1 MAENP
6 AKWPSKRGPISKI
19 RPSDDCGRDAVPLP
33 VGRWYNFHGF
43 GCQFGNFV
51 SKGESHRAQ
60 SWHASRV
67 TREKALGPSG
77 VAEAS
82 SMEAMTKDCC
92 STTRASNTASNLSR
106 VRSPGSIRTARTPI
120 STTAI

>member
-1 MAENP
+1 MAENM
-6 AKWPSKRGPISKI
+6 AKWPSKRGSISKI
-19 RPSDDCGRDAVPLP
+19 MPSDGCGRDAVPLA
-33 VGRWYNFHGF
+33 VGRWYYFHEF
-43 GCQFGNFV
+43 GCHLGNV
-51 SKGESHRAQ
+51 GSKGESHRAQ

-67 TREKALGPSG
+67 TRERALGPSG

-82 SMEAMTKDCC
+82 SMEAMTNDCC

-106 VRSPGSIRTARTPI
+106 VRSLGSIRTALTPI